1 METRVNQILQIVDK
15 NPGIS
20 YSEILRETGFAHGV
34 LSHHLS
40 KIEKSGKIQIQRTPR
55 VARVY
60 LSGIQEQEA
69 QLIKNLRNTTIKKII
84 VSLLDREL
92 SFKEITEKAGKSQG
106 TISSYL
112 KDLTEQNIIHRK
124 LHNTEL
130 IFDLVDAVYI
140 RDIISKHKTSLFE
153 RSADN
158 IADIFSSL

>member
-1 METRVNQILQIVDK
+1 MKTKVEQILQIIDK

-20 YSEILRETGFAHGV
+20 YSEILRETRFANGV

-40 KIEKSGKIQIQRTPR
+40 KIEKSGRIQIRRTPR
-55 VARVY
+55 VTRVY
-60 LSGIQEQEA
+60 LSEIQEQEA
-69 QLIKNLRNTTIKKII
+69 QIIKNLRNVTIKKII
-84 VSLLDREL
+84 MLLLDKEL
-92 SFKEITEKAGKSQG
+92 SFKEITEKVGKSQG

-124 LHNTEL
+124 LRHTEL
-130 IFDLVDAVYI
+130 IFELVDGVST
-140 RDIISKHKTSLFE
+140 RDIILKHKTSLFE